1 MDHSWQVTEEDLTL
15 MATLNRLETSASSKK
30 QRINK
35 IYTPPSTPNFICL
48 VNSYRNLS
56 GSSLEFL
63 ISEDKDKCKGST
75 RPNPNPI
82 QDPIPIPA
90 RSHAMAAR
98 GSTRHEVSCCV
109 SHACAS
115 DCHRAAVRSPVRLR
129 GLEHSR
135 RARRQRSRAPW
146 RTLTRTCVHRH
157 PQPPSPRR
165 RHSRLSPM
173 SS

>member
-1 MDHSWQVTEEDLTL
+1 MRTPF
-15 MATLNRLETSASSKK
+15 
-30 QRINK
+30 
-35 IYTPPSTPNFICL
+35 IYSPPSTPNFICL